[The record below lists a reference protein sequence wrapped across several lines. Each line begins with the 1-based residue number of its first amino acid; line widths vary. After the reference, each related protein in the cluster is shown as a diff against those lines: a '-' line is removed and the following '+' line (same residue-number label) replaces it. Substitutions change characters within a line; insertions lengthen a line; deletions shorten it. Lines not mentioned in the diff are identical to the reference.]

1 MLGERRRG
9 RVQRPLRET
18 TCLSCVFPGNARQMP
33 HDRKLCGKH
42 RLSCAFYH
50 THDKQSLSC
59 VRDGARQKKAA
70 DSTPVLTSNQQS
82 GQQSLSCTDH
92 GNARQSK
99 AKNIKKEGRGAGA
112 LQDTATPATTNTTAA
127 TCRRS
132 REGDVRE
139 REEREQTSSLG
150 RRARIRPRATASTTG
165 SPVLGSP
172 PPPGTPSLDRLTRI

>member
-1 MLGERRRG
+1 
-9 RVQRPLRET
+9 
-18 TCLSCVFPGNARQMP
+18 
-33 HDRKLCGKH
+33 
-42 RLSCAFYH
+42 
-50 THDKQSLSC
+50 LSC

-112 LQDTATPATTNTTAA
+112 LQDTATPDTTNTTAA

-139 REEREQTSSLG
+139 REERESK
-150 RRARIRPRATASTTG
+150 PRAWADVRG
-165 SPVLGSP
+165 SVLGP
-172 PPPGTPSLDRLTRI
+172 PPPPLGAPSSGRLRRQEPHP